1 MYLKLSK
8 SSYDVAIVFTL
19 LFLSVS
25 FVVTNDLISNV
36 ATIGLWI
43 CVLFAIILIGGLH
56 INSNLMIAT
65 ISLLVLMLFTTL
77 IQGEKLVV
85 FIKIAF
91 SIFVISLFVATTSF
105 ERFSIAYVK
114 VIKFLCI
121 ASLVGYG
128 LHLIIPSV
136 FDKFIVQNAAG
147 NYYSNYVIYVQS
159 TSAAL
164 NAFRNFGFAWE
175 PGAFS
180 TFVCLAM
187 LLDVLFVS
195 KTVKLRTVI
204 LYVLTVITTFSTTGI
219 IAIFC
224 LCLFLAVTNK
234 TVSKGSKKAIILA
247 LMLLILLII
256 AMSSVMF
263 DLSTNSTFG
272 KIINFLNADD
282 RSSNQESASIRY
294 FSITKVFSAFLH
306 SPLYG
311 WGYDG
316 LIEQTLEFTRG
327 MNTCTFIDWFA
338 VYGVAFGF
346 IMLIGIVRFTRLM
359 SGNKLYRFII
369 VVFLFGITMTENYVH
384 CPMIYIL
391 VLYGYLTNNT
401 YEKAAT
407 QINTISG

>member
-1 MYLKLSK
+1 MKLKLSTNV
-8 SSYDVAIVFTL
+8 YDVAIVFML

-25 FVVTNDLISNV
+25 FVVTNDLISSA
-36 ATIGLWI
+36 ATIGLWVF
-43 CVLFAIILIGGLH
+43 VLFAIILIGGLR

-65 ISLLVLMLFTTL
+65 VSLLVLMLFTTL
-77 IQGEKLVV
+77 IQGEELVV
-85 FIKIAF
+85 FIKTAF

-114 VIKFLCI
+114 VMKFLCI
-121 ASLVGYG
+121 ASLIGYG

-136 FDKFIVQNAAG
+136 FDRFIVQNTTG
-147 NYYSNYVIYVQS
+147 VSYSNYVIYVQWVS
-159 TSAAL
+159 SGQ
-164 NAFRNFGFAWE
+164 NAFRNWGFAWE

-195 KTVKLRTVI
+195 KRVKLRTVI

-219 IAIFC
+219 IAILC

-234 TVSKGSKKAIILA
+234 TVSKGTKRAIILV
-247 LMLLILLII
+247 LILSILLMI
-256 AMSSVMF
+256 AFSSVLF
-263 DLSTNSTFG
+263 DLNTNSAFG

-282 RSSNQESASIRY
+282 RSNLGSTSIRY

-327 MNTCTFIDWFA
+327 MNTCTFINWFA
-338 VYGVAFGF
+338 VYGVVFGF
-346 IMLIGIVRFTRLM
+346 IMIIGVIRFTRLL
-359 SGNKLYRFII
+359 SEDKLYRLIL
-369 VVFLFGITMTENYVH
+369 VAFLFGITMTENYVH
-384 CPMIYIL
+384 CPMIFML

-401 YEKAAT
+401 YKETAM
-407 QINTISG
+407 QINAVNS